1 MFPETTLSNFDNV
14 SIGTGLAFETLFKPY
29 NGYYDPEREVP
40 KLKESYKVI
49 WLNGY
54 TILRGIISSISTTEE
69 KNKFLGKNNN
79 TEELVSVFLEEY
91 VSIFNL
97 LSSKGYMP
105 ILFIPNYKKN
115 NTLEKLDRNILHV
128 DDNDSYT
135 SKTLMLIN
143 RAIMLIRKDYYSGL
157 LKELSTY
164 LVSNNLVKKDLAELV
179 MSELKSGF
187 KIKLIAA
194 GGDLMFTHLY
204 VDMLNHKYVNRL
216 CLLESHT
223 GRIKRHYEINSKY
236 PLLKDM
242 DFKTVVPFI
251 ESMYYIFGDNNLVK
265 PVAAKIRKK
274 LYDIFLRN
282 KINSTSSRVAVD
294 KVILNHK
301 KEIDELDPDFIEF
314 YKNLKLVY

>member
-1 MFPETTLSNFDNV
+1 MFPERTLSNFDNV
-14 SIGTGLAFETLFKPY
+14 SVGTVLAFETLFKPY